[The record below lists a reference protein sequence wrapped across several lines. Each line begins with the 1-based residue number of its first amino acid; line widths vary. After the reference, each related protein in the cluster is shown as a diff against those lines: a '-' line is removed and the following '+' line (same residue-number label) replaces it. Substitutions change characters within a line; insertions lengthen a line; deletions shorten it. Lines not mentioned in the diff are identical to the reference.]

1 MSLKT
6 VLGMSISAVKKQ
18 KIILILMT
26 EEEFSMSIEFIKS
39 EVLYYCGK
47 KVSNQEAEEIKAFAE
62 DCPGAS
68 LSEIISDY
76 YGC

>member
-1 MSLKT
+1 
-6 VLGMSISAVKKQ
+6 
-18 KIILILMT
+18 
-26 EEEFSMSIEFIKS
+26 MSIEMIKK
-39 EVLYYCGK
+39 EVLYYTGK
-47 KVSNQEAEEIKAFAE
+47 KMSNQEAEEIQAFAE